1 MSEAS
6 RAEICAVACADAW
19 RGDGEMLASPFGTVP
34 SIGARLARATFA
46 PGLMLSDGEA
56 MLVAGTWAVGEP
68 APGPVEG
75 WLPFRAVFDL
85 AWAGRRHAM
94 MVPSQLDRFG
104 NMNISAIGADFAKP
118 DRALIGMRGAPGNT
132 ACHPVSYWV
141 PKHQPRVFV
150 PKVDVVSG
158 VGYDKIPGPYELR
171 RVVTNLAVLDFGG
184 PYHSM
189 RLVSVHPGASVAEV
203 VANTGFDLVIDGE
216 IPQTRSPDRDELRLI
231 REVLDP
237 REARYREVPLG

>member
-1 MSEAS
+1 MSVT
-6 RAEICAVACADAW
+6 RAEVCIAACADAW
-19 RGDGEMLASPFGTVP
+19 RGDGELLASPFGVIP

-46 PGLMLSDGEA
+46 PDLMLSDGEA
-56 MLVAGTWAVGEP
+56 MLVTGDRA
-68 APGPVEG
+68 VEG
-75 WLPFRAVFDL
+75 WVPFRSVFDL

-94 MVPSQLDRFG
+94 MMPSQLDRFG

-141 PKHQPRVFV
+141 PRHQARVFV

-158 VGYDKIPGPYELR
+158 IGYDKTPGPYGLC

-184 PYHSM
+184 PYHAM
-189 RLVSVHPGASVAEV
+189 RLVSVHPGVAVAEV
-203 VANTGFDLVIDGE
+203 VANTGFDLVIAGE
-216 IPQTRSPDRDELRLI
+216 IPQTRSPDSDELRLI

-237 REARYREVPLG
+237 RETRHREVPLG